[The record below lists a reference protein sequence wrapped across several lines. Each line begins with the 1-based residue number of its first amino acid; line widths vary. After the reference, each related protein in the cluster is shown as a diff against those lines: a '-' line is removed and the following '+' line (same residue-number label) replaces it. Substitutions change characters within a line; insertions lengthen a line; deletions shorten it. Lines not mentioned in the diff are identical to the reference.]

1 MKMKTIKLTAV
12 LIFFSLSGF
21 SQTNETLL
29 TIGNKKI
36 SGDEFLYIYKKNNA
50 DNINKE
56 SVDEY
61 LKLFINFKLKV
72 TEAENLKMDT
82 AVAFKKELA
91 GYKSQL
97 AKPYLTE
104 NIKWKELTD
113 EALQRNKK
121 EVKLD
126 IIFTKLPRNAS
137 PEDTL
142 KAYNKSLQIR
152 ERILQGENFETVAV
166 KSSDDRSVSK
176 NKGHLS
182 FLKPLKI
189 PYNIQNF
196 TFKANK
202 GDLSMPI
209 RTNFGYYL
217 VKIADMRPEHGFVKV
232 AHIMISASDNLSD
245 SLKTIK
251 KNKIDSI
258 YLQLQNG
265 GKFEELAKLSDD
277 KASAKKGGELP
288 EFSTGRMVPEFEE
301 VAFALQNKG
310 DYSKPVKTRFGWH
323 IIKLISKR
331 PPEETEKNNDKI
343 RKTVES
349 DKVRQEIVKQFVTS
363 KLKQTFNYKEL
374 NSPEILIDLL
384 DSTVFV
390 GKWKMPVTKKTDKVL
405 FSLNGKN
412 YSDRNF
418 AAYIEENQK
427 RTKNSD
433 LKTFVNNYFKDF
445 VYTTLSETEIT
456 NLEKTKPAFSYL
468 LKEYHD
474 GMLLFDLMKKEIWDK
489 ASEDTIGLKKY
500 YNSNYDSL
508 YSKQINYNISVFK
521 YQKAKDAKKAINRLK
536 ASRTKYTDS
545 VLVQKMSKGDTLRF
559 ALIDAG
565 NFTKGENIYA
575 DKIFNNPNK
584 QNVIDFPK
592 DNLII
597 AINDKKIS
605 KGKPFDEIRGIVI
618 SDYQN
623 YLEKKWLSELKKKY
637 PVTVNK
643 EELNKIKTSF
653 IKQ

>member
-1 MKMKTIKLTAV
+1 
-12 LIFFSLSGF
+12 
-21 SQTNETLL
+21 
-29 TIGNKKI
+29 
-36 SGDEFLYIYKKNNA
+36 
-50 DNINKE
+50 
-56 SVDEY
+56 
-61 LKLFINFKLKV
+61 
-72 TEAENLKMDT
+72 
-82 AVAFKKELA
+82 
-91 GYKSQL
+91 
-97 AKPYLTE
+97 
-104 NIKWKELTD
+104 
-113 EALQRNKK
+113 
-121 EVKLD
+121 
-126 IIFTKLPRNAS
+126 
-137 PEDTL
+137 
-142 KAYNKSLQIR
+142 
-152 ERILQGENFETVAV
+152 
-166 KSSDDRSVSK
+166 
-176 NKGHLS
+176 
-182 FLKPLKI
+182 
-189 PYNIQNF
+189 
-196 TFKANK
+196 
-202 GDLSMPI
+202 
-209 RTNFGYYL
+209 
-217 VKIADMRPEHGFVKV
+217 
-232 AHIMISASDNLSD
+232 
-245 SLKTIK
+245 
-251 KNKIDSI
+251 
-258 YLQLQNG
+258 
-265 GKFEELAKLSDD
+265 
-277 KASAKKGGELP
+277 
-288 EFSTGRMVPEFEE
+288 
-301 VAFALQNKG
+301 
-310 DYSKPVKTRFGWH
+310 
-323 IIKLISKR
+323 
-331 PPEETEKNNDKI
+331 
-343 RKTVES
+343 
-349 DKVRQEIVKQFVTS
+349 
-363 KLKQTFNYKEL
+363 
-374 NSPEILIDLL
+374 
-384 DSTVFV
+384 
-390 GKWKMPVTKKTDKVL
+390 MPVTKKTDKVL
-405 FSLNGKN
+405 FSLNGKK

-536 ASRTKYTDS
+536 TSRTKYTDS